1 MCKKT
6 FLLLA
11 ILPLCVFAQTPDWL
25 NADYRSMKYSSDKYF
40 TGYSIRAI
48 QKGEDVSQALE
59 KVKDA
64 ARVQAVQSIKVHV
77 ENVTRDDRF
86 SKSVEDL
93 RSFDETIVE
102 TFSTKT
108 RLTTDLE
115 ITNLHLETCR
125 NNDNE
130 VVGFAYVKRSDVIR
144 QFDKSITSKLSKLE
158 IQMDNVDEMVANGQK
173 IEARTKLESLYA
185 AFADIEADQKVLL
198 AIDEDVDLESIQMPE
213 LKALIQRYN
222 KTMAQLKNGLA
233 IFIDCQADLFGESN
247 PALLNA
253 IESELSPIGCSFIN
267 TKEGADWVITI
278 SATARE
284 YNTQTWGQVTTYFA
298 FVDAALSIQ
307 KTATNQTI
315 YEDVLSVKGSHTLS
329 YKEAVR
335 AAYKD
340 LIPLLGEFIKTNI
353 Q

>member
-11 ILPLCVFAQTPDWL
+11 LLPLCVFAQTPDWL

-48 QKGEDVSQALE
+48 QKGEDVSQALD

-93 RSFDETIVE
+93 RSFDETIIE
-102 TFSTKT
+102 TFSTQT

-173 IEARTKLESLYA
+173 IEARTKLQPLYA

-198 AIDEDVDLESIQMPE
+198 AIDEDADLESIQMPQ

-222 KTMAQLKNGLA
+222 KTMAQLKNGLT
-233 IFIDCQADLFGESN
+233 IFIDCQADLFGDN
-247 PALLNA
+247 YPTLADALKG
-253 IESELSPIGCSFIN
+253 ELSKLGCSFV
-267 TKEGADWVITI
+267 TSAAEADWAIYVM
-278 SATARE
+278 AKARE
-284 YNTQTWGQVTTYFA
+284 YNAPTMGGYTTYFA
-298 FVDAALSIQ
+298 YIDATLAID
-307 KTATNQTI
+307 KVATNQRI
-315 YEDVLSVKGSHTLS
+315 YEDALSKKGGHTLNYS
-329 YKEAVR
+329 EAAIV
-335 AAYKD
+335 AYNELVLK
-340 LIPLLGEFIKTNI
+340 IVKTLKTFNL
-353 Q
+353 